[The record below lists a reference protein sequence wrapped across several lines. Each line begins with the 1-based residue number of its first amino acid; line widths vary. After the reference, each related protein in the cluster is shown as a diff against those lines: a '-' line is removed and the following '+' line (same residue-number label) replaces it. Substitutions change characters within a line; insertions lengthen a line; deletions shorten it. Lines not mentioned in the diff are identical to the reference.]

1 MPVSGNKTS
10 YLNFCQ
16 TYPAP
21 LHGQPWWL
29 DAVCGP
35 DGWDVCLTENAAGEI
50 IGSWPYYLQWRMG
63 LSFIRPAPL
72 TSYGGPWLQY
82 PANPD
87 LKAPS
92 RYDYE
97 QKMYTRLL
105 QQLPRTA
112 FFQQNLYPE
121 VTNGL
126 PFHWA
131 GYQLHTRYTYRFNTW
146 SEQLPEPMDSGTR
159 NKIRQAERTFEVVMT
174 EDFAAFR
181 AIYQAATPRRKWKP
195 VDAYLLERLDRAAQ
209 AQQARYIFI
218 ARHRTSGQ
226 DQAALYITRDQR
238 RAYCLLS
245 GFRADA
251 PLNQT
256 IYLLYAAV
264 LHFCARQGLTF
275 DFEGSLDAGVG
286 HVFRKMGAVL
296 TPYLQL
302 RKSSRLIQ
310 LAQTIMR

>member
-1 MPVSGNKTS
+1 MPVSGNKTR

-16 TYPAP
+16 IHPVP

-35 DGWDVCLTENAAGEI
+35 DQWDVCLTENAAGAI
-50 IGSWPYYLQWRMG
+50 TGSWPYFLHRRMG
-63 LSFIRPAPL
+63 LAVIRPAPL
-72 TSYGGPWLQY
+72 TSYGGPWLHY

-87 LKAPS
+87 LKPPS
-92 RYDYE
+92 RYDFE
-97 QKMYTRLL
+97 QKNYTGLL
-105 QQLPRTA
+105 AQLPRTT

-121 VTNGL
+121 VSNGL

-131 GYQLHTRYTYRFNTW
+131 GFHLHTRYTYRFDSW
-146 SEQLPEPMDSGTR
+146 SEQLPDSMDSGTR
-159 NKIRQAERTFEVVMT
+159 NKIMQAERTFEVVMT

-181 AIYQAATPRRKWKP
+181 AIYQAADRRRKWKP
-195 VDAYLLERLDRAAQ
+195 VDAHLLERLDRAAQ

-238 RAYCLLS
+238 RAYGLLS
-245 GFRADA
+245 GFEPQA
-251 PLNQT
+251 PLNQA

-264 LHFCARQGLTF
+264 LRFCATRQLTF

-286 HVFRKMGAVL
+286 HVFRKMGATL
-296 TPYLQL
+296 TPYLQI
-302 RKSSRLIQ
+302 RKSSGLIH
-310 LAQTIMR
+310 LAQTMLR